1 MEESRC
7 VTVNK
12 RKKGADYEEAA
23 ADFLIRSGY
32 RILEHNYR
40 SRYGEIDLIA
50 REEKT
55 LVFVEVK
62 YRKTDQCG
70 DPLEAVGFRK
80 QLRICRVADRYL
92 MQKRYPTDTPC
103 RFDAVA
109 ILGDRIRLVRNAFP
123 YIPAGYPK
131 Q

>member
-1 MEESRC
+1 M
-7 VTVNK
+7 NK

-23 ADFLIRSGY
+23 AEYLMRSGY
-32 RILEHNYR
+32 QILEHNYR

-50 REEKT
+50 REGKT

-62 YRKTDQCG
+62 YRTTDLCG
-70 DPLEAVGFRK
+70 DPLEAVSFRK

-92 MQKRYPTDTPC
+92 MQKRCPPDTPC

-109 ILGDRIRLVRNAFP
+109 ILGERIRLVRNAFP
-123 YIPAGYPK
+123 YIPAGNPVR
-131 Q
+131 